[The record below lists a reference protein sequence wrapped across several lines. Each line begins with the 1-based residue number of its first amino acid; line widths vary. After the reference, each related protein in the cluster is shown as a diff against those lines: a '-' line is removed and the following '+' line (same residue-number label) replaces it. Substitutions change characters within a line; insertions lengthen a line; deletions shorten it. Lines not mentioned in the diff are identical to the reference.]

1 MELRVKRTSNQIE
14 DICIAYGLCS
24 ILEYNCIDYIL
35 TDRKSVYLIETED
48 FDVEELIVEEL
59 DAKEYSNY
67 VCSLSNL
74 GELTK
79 DLVSLNSFLKDN
91 LINIFKYYEGDESI
105 SFDTTKAKGIGN
117 TFYTL
122 SKSRDSIKPLK
133 ILMINRQL
141 STLGWIKSCSYCLTK
156 EGKETT
162 SILLPTETNQIVRP
176 YIFTYV
182 DKETEEISIKK
193 NLNKTTNIVANALE
207 YLQTL
212 KGLKKFPETEYKEI
226 VFTRVTKSGNKPL
239 PNKTEIVKNQELS
252 IELIDELL
260 RILNR
265 YNADE
270 EIKTD
275 CSMFTLNIKTYS
287 YFSKL
292 IGTLSKNNKL
302 GTNQDKIKNVK
313 LNEEVKG
320 EILNMYDEKI
330 KRIYNNESIK
340 KLGNYGLKSLL
351 RDNNGEGFIVQNRLY
366 SATNSRII
374 LECIRRLLNAFK
386 KQYNK
391 VLLNNEELTE
401 IINML
406 DDKDSRIIAD
416 VILAESCVFTKMNK
430 EEIETETMEE
440 NEEE

>member
-14 DICIAYGLCS
+14 DICIAYGLCG

-48 FDVEELIVEEL
+48 FDIEELIVEEL
-59 DAKEYSNY
+59 DANEYSNY
-67 VCSLSNL
+67 ICSLSNL

-91 LINIFKYYEGDESI
+91 LINIFKYYEGDKSI
-105 SFDTTKAKGIGN
+105 SFGKDVTAKGIGN

-122 SKSRDSIKPLK
+122 SKSRDNIKSLK
-133 ILMINRQL
+133 IPMVNRQL
-141 STLGWIKSCSYCLTK
+141 STLGWIKSCSYCSTK

-162 SILLPTETNQIVRP
+162 SILLPTKTNQIVRP
-176 YIFTYV
+176 YIFTYI
-182 DKETEEISIKK
+182 DKKTGELRIGKSQD
-193 NLNKTTNIVANALE
+193 NKTSIVANALE
-207 YLQTL
+207 YLETL
-212 KGLKKFPETEYKEI
+212 KGLKKFSETEYKEI
-226 VFTRVTKSGNKPL
+226 IFTRVAKGNKKPL
-239 PNKTEIVKNQELS
+239 PNKTEIIRNQELS

-260 RILNR
+260 RVTDR

-275 CSMFTLNIKTYS
+275 CSMFALNIKTYN

-292 IGTLSKNNKL
+292 IRTLSKNNKL
-302 GTNQDKIKNVK
+302 GTNQDKIKNIR
-313 LNEEVKG
+313 LNEEIKG
-320 EILNMYDEKI
+320 EILSMYDEKI

-366 SATNSRII
+366 SATNSRVL
-374 LECIRRLLNAFK
+374 LECIRRLLHAFK
-386 KQYNK
+386 KQYDK

-430 EEIETETMEE
+430 EEIETEES
-440 NEEE
+440 EEE

>member
-14 DICIAYGLCS
+14 DISIAYGLCS

-79 DLVSLNSFLKDN
+79 DLVSLNSFLKEN
-91 LINIFKYYEGDESI
+91 LTNIFKYYEGDKSI

-122 SKSRDSIKPLK
+122 SKSRDNIKPLK
-133 ILMINRQL
+133 IPMINRQL

-162 SILLPTETNQIVRP
+162 SILLPTKTNQIVRP
-176 YIFTYV
+176 YIFTYI
-182 DKETEEISIKK
+182 DKETGKLHIKK

-212 KGLKKFPETEYKEI
+212 KGLKKLPETEYKEI

-239 PNKTEIVKNQELS
+239 PNKTEIIKNQELS

-260 RILNR
+260 RVIDR
-265 YNADE
+265 YKADE

-275 CSMFTLNIKTYS
+275 CSMFALNIKTYN

-292 IGTLSKNNKL
+292 IRTLSKNNKL
-302 GTNQDKIKNVK
+302 GTNQDKIKNVR

-340 KLGNYGLKSLL
+340 KLGNYGLKKLL
-351 RDNNGEGFIVQNRLY
+351 KDNIGEGFIVQNRLY

-430 EEIETETMEE
+430 EEIETEE
-440 NEEE
+440 NEE